1 MNTTYG
7 YGKTKRILD
16 IIIGVI
22 SLIVFIVPMII
33 IGILI
38 KFTSKGPVIHW
49 AKRVGKNNDV
59 FMMAKFRT
67 MRADTPI
74 QDINTLSNPD
84 SYFVPLGSFLRKTG
98 IDEMPQIYNVLKGNM
113 SFVGPRPVLY
123 NHSDVIELRNEKGI
137 NKILP
142 GLTGLAQVKGENHV
156 SAVNRVRYDE
166 FYMNNLTLL
175 LDLRI
180 IMLTV
185 LHLFENNIQIASKL
199 NKKPAQEI

>member
-1 MNTTYG
+1 MNDTNG

-22 SLIVFIVPMII
+22 SLTVFILPMII
-33 IGILI
+33 IGVFI
-38 KFTSKGPVIHW
+38 KLTSKGHSIHW
-49 AKRVGKNNDV
+49 SKRVGKNNV
-59 FMMAKFRT
+59 LFMMAKFRT
-67 MRADTPI
+67 MRANTPI
-74 QDINTLSNPD
+74 QDINTLSNSE
-84 SYFVPLGSFLRKTG
+84 SYFVPFGSLLRKTG
-98 IDEMPQIYNVLKGNM
+98 IDEIPQIYNVLKGDM

-123 NHSDVIELRNEKGI
+123 NHSDVIELRDKKGI

-166 FYMNNLTLL
+166 FYMKNLTLF
-175 LDLRI
+175 LDLKI
-180 IMLTV
+180 IILTV
-185 LHLFENNIQIASKL
+185 LHLFKYNIQITSKL